1 MCPRV
6 QTKPDRGTLQNPP
19 RCWDFLVSKFN
30 SGGRARRYGD
40 AAAAARR
47 IGKTGGIA
55 LVTRPRGRKGSLGD
69 GDDFPP
75 DTVRFRHLAMG
86 RCYTLSGNA
95 ALRPCGALEADVPV
109 VRVHLFSGVVRV
121 GHDAYRTRQR
131 RLLAE
136 GALVV
141 FVDVAHFF
149 PPLAGTV
156 VAAFGNDHLDA
167 GGVLVGDNGA
177 HRRPVLPDVHQRRV
191 GHIVCRLLLEKKDFE
206 MAATETITSI
216 ILIKL

>member
-30 SGGRARRYGD
+30 SGCRARRYCD

-47 IGKTGGIA
+47 LGNTGGMA

-69 GDDFPP
+69 GDDFSP
-75 DTVRFRHLAMG
+75 DTVTFRHLAMA
-86 RCYTLSGNA
+86 RCYTLSGKT

-109 VRVHLFSGVVRV
+109 VRVHLFSGVVGV
-121 GHDAYRTRQR
+121 GHDAYRTGQR

-136 GALVV
+136 RALVIL
-141 FVDVAHFF
+141 VDVAHFF
-149 PPLAGTV
+149 SPLAETV
-156 VAAFGNDHLDA
+156 IAAFGNDHLDA

-177 HRRPVLPDVHQRRV
+177 HRRAVLPDVHQRRV
-191 GHIVCRLLLEKKDFE
+191 RHVVARQRLHLAREEPVLERPLRGI
-206 MAATETITSI
+206 A
-216 ILIKL
+216 L